1 MAPLADKETTMPKL
15 NDTHLI
21 LLAHAAQQDGGSL
34 HPLPASLLESDATR
48 ARADKAIEQ
57 LIGRGLVEE
66 RETTTAAQVCR
77 KDGDI
82 GYGLFITAIG
92 LVAIGVSEGAS
103 DEPAPVSAPATPK
116 PERQTKTGAVLAL
129 LKRDAGATLA
139 ELIEATG
146 WLPHTTRAALTTLRK
161 KGHAIEKS
169 KRGDATCYKVA
180 A

>member
-1 MAPLADKETTMPKL
+1 MAPLADEETTMPKL

-21 LLAHAAQQDGGSL
+21 LLAHAAKQDGGSL

-48 ARADKAIEQ
+48 ERADKAIEQ

-66 RETTTAAQVCR
+66 RETATAAQICR

-82 GYGLFITAIG
+82 GYGLFVTAIG
-92 LVAIGVSEGAS
+92 LTAIGVGE
-103 DEPAPVSAPATPK
+103 EPNNDAQALAPATPK
-116 PERQTKTGAVLAL
+116 PERQTKANAVLAL
-129 LKRDAGATLA
+129 LKRDEGATLA

-146 WLPHTTRAALTTLRK
+146 WLPHTTRAALTGLRK
-161 KGHAIEKS
+161 KGHAIKKS
-169 KRGDATCYKVA
+169 KRGDVTCYKVA